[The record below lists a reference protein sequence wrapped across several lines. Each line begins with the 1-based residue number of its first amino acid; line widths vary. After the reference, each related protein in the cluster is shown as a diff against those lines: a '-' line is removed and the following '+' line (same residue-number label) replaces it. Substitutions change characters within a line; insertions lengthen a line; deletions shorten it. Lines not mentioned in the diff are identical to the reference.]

1 MSESMQGAALR
12 PCPAPPTLASLGAER
27 LATLC
32 EAIGMGGRAAA
43 VIDLFHRMIAAWGS
57 HPVERT
63 PRWPSQVGDDHT
75 PFEFSIAFGKTPE
88 LRIMV
93 EPIGATPSL
102 RSNRDAAIAL
112 MESLAQ
118 TFDVDTTRFQR
129 VRDLF
134 VPDDQ
139 EGAFAIWIAAGFRAD
154 KPPEFKI
161 YLNPESRG
169 RARAPAVI
177 EEALGRL
184 GFHAAWSSVAQVL
197 TRRGPELD
205 ELKYFS
211 LDLGRSS
218 QARTKVYARHQ
229 MALPTDLERAAS
241 AGPAYRAGDIARFL
255 EMIAPDATGSF
266 TGRPPFTCY
275 AFVRPEDERPSSVTT
290 HFPVNGYAPH
300 DEAITQR
307 VTAALSWLGLPTDSY
322 ARALAAFA
330 NRPLA
335 SGIGLQSYASYKSDA
350 ADPRLTVYLPVEV
363 YSPGTVARPELP
375 DAPVNLGQ
383 VAGRLQWWARSFVH
397 HPYLR
402 RLKREGRAGRS
413 IDVAAPTV
421 PNLWRS
427 ADAVLNAGWA
437 FLNELDARSFVR
449 RARAGRL

>member
-1 MSESMQGAALR
+1 MNESIQSAASA
-12 PCPAPPTLASLGAER
+12 PCPSPVTLASLGAER
-27 LATLC
+27 LARLC
-32 EAIGMGGRAAA
+32 DSVGMRGRTAA
-43 VIDLFHRMIAAWGS
+43 VVDLFHRLVAPWGAQAL
-57 HPVERT
+57 ERQ

-75 PFEFSIAFGKTPE
+75 PFEFSIAFGKSPE

-93 EPIGATPSL
+93 EPIGANPSL

-112 MESLAQ
+112 MDSLAL
-118 TFDVDTTRFQR
+118 TFDIDTTRFQR

-211 LDLGRSS
+211 LDLGRSL

-229 MALPTDLERAAS
+229 MALPVDLERAAS
-241 AGPAYRAGDIARFL
+241 AGPSYRAGDIGKFL
-255 EMIAPDATGSF
+255 EMIAPDTAGAF

-275 AFVRPEDERPSSVTT
+275 AFLGPDDERPSLVTT

-300 DEAITQR
+300 DDAITER
-307 VTAALSWLGLPTDSY
+307 VTAALDWLRLPTEPY
-322 ARALAAFA
+322 ARAVAAFA

-350 ADPRLTVYLPVEV
+350 SDPRLTVYLPVEV
-363 YSPGTVARPELP
+363 YSPGTVARAEVPE
-375 DAPVNLGQ
+375 APVNFGEA
-383 VAGRLQWWARSFVH
+383 AGRLRWWARSFVH

-402 RLKREGRAGRS
+402 RLKREGRAGRP
-413 IDVAAPTV
+413 IDVDSPTL
-421 PNLWRS
+421 PKLWRS
-427 ADAVLNAGWA
+427 ADALLNASWA
-437 FLNELDARSFVR
+437 FLNELDARSVMR
-449 RARAGRL
+449 RARAGRP